1 MTLLPRLAAAVEM
14 FNCGHFSYLYANLA
28 LNLRVRYFPMQR
40 TQSYCYR
47 PQSLLGDTRKNMTKT
62 YAYTFDEAAPVLM
75 QAIRFHYWQDPGAE
89 VHGHESKCALAAKM
103 LRLTGVLPAGMPV
116 QRWEKCRKDGKN
128 FGETDVARMAR
139 AIASE
144 GNAASTRRGQR
155 KGLVARGFYGNEDLL
170 KGRGPGGSGRP
181 GQWTRW
187 GGFG

>member
-1 MTLLPRLAAAVEM
+1 MARANASVVLA
-14 FNCGHFSYLYANLA
+14 C
-28 LNLRVRYFPMQR
+28 R
-40 TQSYCYR
+40 
-47 PQSLLGDTRKNMTKT
+47 D
-62 YAYTFDEAAPVLM
+62 
-75 QAIRFHYWQDPGAE
+75 
-89 VHGHESKCALAAKM
+89 ESKCALAAKM

-139 AIASE
+139 ASASE
-144 GNAASTRRGQR
+144 GNAASARRGQR

-170 KGRGPGGSGRP
+170 KGRGPGGSGQP